1 MPSLDENL
9 DQWEGRYEW
18 AYEGDEWSGSWGGTG
33 NLWWGTLRPRLRN
46 LLPTE
51 TILELAP
58 GFGRWTQFLKD
69 ECQRLVLV
77 DLSEKCIAA
86 CRARFSDSSNVV
98 YHVNDGRSLEMVE
111 DGSIDLA
118 FSFDSLVHVEA
129 DVLAGYLAQLAS
141 KLTPDGVAFIH
152 HSNMGEYR
160 AQARLARRVPARIR
174 PRLVLAGALV
184 NVYAWRAESVTAELF
199 ERMCEDAG
207 LACVG
212 QEKVTWEAGRH
223 LIDCLS
229 TVARPTS
236 RWARPNVRVE
246 NRDFMRE
253 AATLARLA
261 PVYGPWGASRGRV
274 RE

>member
-1 MPSLDENL
+1 MPSLHENL
-9 DQWEGRYEW
+9 DQWDGRYEW
-18 AYEGDEWSGSWGGTG
+18 ASEGDEWSGSWGGTQS
-33 NLWWGTLRPRLRN
+33 LWWGTLRPRLRN
-46 LLPTE
+46 LLPAP
-51 TILELAP
+51 TILEIAP

-69 ECQRLVLV
+69 ECERLVVV
-77 DLSEKCIAA
+77 DLSEKCIEA
-86 CRARFSDSSNVV
+86 CRERFTASSNIA
-98 YHVNDGRSLEMVE
+98 YHVNDGKSLAMVE

-129 DVLAGYLAQLAS
+129 DVLAGYLEELAS
-141 KLTPDGVAFIH
+141 KLSPDGVAFVH

-160 AQARLARRVPARIR
+160 TQARIARRVPARVR

-184 NVYAWRAESVTAELF
+184 NVYGWRAESVTAESF
-199 ERMCEDAG
+199 EAMCRDAD

-212 QEKVTWEAGRH
+212 QEKVNWEAGRH

-229 TVARPTS
+229 TVARPGS
-236 RWARPNVRVE
+236 RWSRPNVRVE
-246 NRDFMRE
+246 NPDFMRE

-261 PVYGPWGASRGRV
+261 PVYGPWSAARPHD

>member
-1 MPSLDENL
+1 MPSLHENL
-9 DQWEGRYEW
+9 DQWDGRYEW
-18 AYEGDEWSGSWGGTG
+18 ASEGDEWSGSWGGTQS
-33 NLWWGTLRPRLRN
+33 LWWGTLRPRLRN
-46 LLPTE
+46 LIPAR

-69 ECQRLVLV
+69 ECDRLVVV
-77 DLSEKCIAA
+77 DLSEKCIEA
-86 CRARFSDSSNVV
+86 CRERFAGSSNIG
-98 YHVNDGRSLEMVE
+98 YHVNDGKSLAMVE

-129 DVLAGYLAQLAS
+129 DVLAGYLDQLES
-141 KLTPDGVAFIH
+141 KLTADGVAFIH
-152 HSNMGEYR
+152 HSNMGEYK
-160 AQARLARRVPARIR
+160 AQARLARRVPARLR

-184 NVYAWRAESVTAELF
+184 NVYGWRAESVTAAAF
-199 ERMCEDAG
+199 EGMCRDAG

-212 QEKVTWEAGRH
+212 QEKVNWEAGRH

-229 TVARPTS
+229 TVARPGS
-236 RWARPNVRVE
+236 RWSRPNVCVE

-261 PVYGPWGASRGRV
+261 PVYGPWSAARTHE